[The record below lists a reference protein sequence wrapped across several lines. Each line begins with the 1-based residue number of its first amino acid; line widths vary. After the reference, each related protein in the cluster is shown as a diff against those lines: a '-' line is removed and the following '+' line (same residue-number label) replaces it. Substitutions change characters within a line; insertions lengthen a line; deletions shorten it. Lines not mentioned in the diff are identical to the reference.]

1 MPKLALKDIIG
12 LIYKDNG
19 FYIATIVEIDK
30 STHEHAPS
38 LIYFA
43 TADDFYDSE
52 YASAFEQRE
61 VVLISQH
68 EENKKLVILLN

>member
-19 FYIATIVEIDK
+19 FYIATIVEINK
-30 STHEHAPS
+30 NTHEHAPS
-38 LIYFA
+38 LVYFES
-43 TADDFYDSE
+43 ADAFYESE
-52 YASAFEQRE
+52 YASTFEQRE

-68 EENKKLVILLN
+68 DENKKLVILLN